1 MEKPDLKTLI
11 IKYNAGECSEEE
23 QALLESWYLRY
34 EESGPGDLSAAA
46 RNADLRSIGESLPG
60 YRPKVRRPFPWVAA
74 AAVLLIC
81 LSFGIYTYLDQA
93 PKNNPGQVS
102 TIQNKVE
109 PGENKAVLVLAN
121 GKKVNLMEAANGEI
135 ATQSGI
141 VITKTRE
148 GQLVYTNPARAD
160 EKTKTDQVPF
170 NEILTPNGGQYQ
182 LNLPDG
188 TAVWLN
194 AASSLKYPTYFSGRE
209 RKVELT
215 GEAYF
220 EVAKDKEM
228 PFIVKTGRQ
237 EVRVLGTHFNINSYS
252 NEKETK
258 TTLLEGAVK
267 VAGNGATVVLK
278 PGQQAVLSSSQL
290 QVQPVDVEEAIAWKN
305 GYFQFNRS
313 DLESLMRQVS
323 RWYNVKVQYAGKIP
337 LKEYTG
343 KIPRHVSTEK
353 LIEMLNY
360 SGIKCQLQE
369 SGIVVNP

>member
-34 EESGPGDLSAAA
+34 EESGLGDLSAAA

-60 YRPKVRRPFPWVAA
+60 YRPEVRRQFPWVAA

-220 EVAKDKEM
+220 EVAKNKAM

-290 QVQPVDVEEAIAWKN
+290 QVQPVDIEEAIAWKN

-323 RWYNVKVQYAGKIP
+323 RWYNVKVQYTGKIP

>member
-34 EESGPGDLSAAA
+34 EERGLEDLSAGA
-46 RNADLRSIGESLPG
+46 RKADLRSIGENLPA
-60 YRPKVRRPFPWVAA
+60 YRPEVGRQFPWLAA
-74 AAVLLIC
+74 AAVLLVC

-93 PKNNPGQVS
+93 PGNNQEQA
-102 TIQNKVE
+102 IAIKNKVQ
-109 PGENKAVLVLAN
+109 PGGNKAVLILAN
-121 GKKVNLMEAANGEI
+121 GEKVNLMEAAKGEI

-148 GQLVYTNPARAD
+148 GQLVYSNRTSAD
-160 EKTKTDQVPF
+160 GNAKTDQIPF

-188 TAVWLN
+188 TVVWLN
-194 AASSLKYPTYFSGRE
+194 AASSLKYPTHFSGGE

-220 EVAKDKEM
+220 EVAKNKEM

-237 EVRVLGTHFNINSYS
+237 EVLVLGTHFNINSYS

-258 TTLLEGAVK
+258 TTLLEGAVR
-267 VAGNGATVVLK
+267 VAGNGGTVVLK

-343 KIPRHVSTEK
+343 KIPRHVSADK

-360 SGIKCQLQE
+360 SGIKCQLQG